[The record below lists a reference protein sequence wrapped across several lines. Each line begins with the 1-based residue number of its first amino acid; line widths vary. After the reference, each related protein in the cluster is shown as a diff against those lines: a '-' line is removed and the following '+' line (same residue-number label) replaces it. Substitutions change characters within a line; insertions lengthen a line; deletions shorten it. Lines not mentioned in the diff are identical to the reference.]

1 MRPREINFQDAL
13 PMAWAIVVLAP
24 VLAIGQRQDYYALS
38 MFSAFALWAAM
49 IFERAPNS
57 LRNLGA
63 ATVGLVGIAIG
74 LIAIAL
80 PRFLP
85 KNESEWGETDFR
97 WTAWKALADMPASTW
112 LHFRPL
118 LAIAAIGLFAG
129 AIITVYLL
137 RRGREKIATVGLA
150 FGMVLV
156 GLCMISGIAR
166 IAPFFSLAEASRFLN
181 SRLGTNGQVLF
192 EGPPDVASSLGFY
205 LERKFAMVNQEPDP
219 RMPLTPEQR
228 SLFLEE
234 KAALEQ
240 WRAPHP
246 VFLIIEEDRVVYW
259 RGLLV
264 QHFHVY
270 HQVASFG
277 TYIILSNQM

>member
-1 MRPREINFQDAL
+1 MV
-13 PMAWAIVVLAP
+13 WAIVVLAP

-63 ATVGLVGIAIG
+63 TTVALAGIAIG
-74 LIAIAL
+74 FIAITL

-85 KNESEWGETDFR
+85 ENESEWGETDLR
-97 WTAWKALADMPASTW
+97 WTAWKALADMPASAW

-118 LAIAAIGLFAG
+118 LAIAAIGLLTG
-129 AIITVYLL
+129 AITTVYLL
-137 RRGREKIATVGLA
+137 CRRREKIATVGLA
-150 FGMVLV
+150 FGMVAV

-166 IAPFFSLAEASRFLN
+166 IAPFFSLADAARFLN
-181 SRLGTNGQVLF
+181 SRLGTNGNVLF
-192 EGPPDVASSLGFY
+192 EGPPDIASSLGFY
-205 LERKFAMVNQEPDP
+205 LERKFVMVNQEPDP
-219 RMPLTPEQR
+219 RIPLTPEQR
-228 SLFLEE
+228 TLFIEE
-234 KAALEQ
+234 RAALEQ
-240 WRAPHP
+240 WRAPRP
-246 VFLIIEEDRVVYW
+246 VFLIIEEKRVVYW

-277 TYIILSNQM
+277 TYIILSNQL

>member
-1 MRPREINFQDAL
+1 
-13 PMAWAIVVLAP
+13 
-24 VLAIGQRQDYYALS
+24 
-38 MFSAFALWAAM
+38 
-49 IFERAPNS
+49 
-57 LRNLGA
+57 
-63 ATVGLVGIAIG
+63 
-74 LIAIAL
+74 
-80 PRFLP
+80 
-85 KNESEWGETDFR
+85 
-97 WTAWKALADMPASTW
+97 
-112 LHFRPL
+112 
-118 LAIAAIGLFAG
+118 
-129 AIITVYLL
+129 
-137 RRGREKIATVGLA
+137 
-150 FGMVLV
+150 
-156 GLCMISGIAR
+156 MISGIAR
-166 IAPFFSLAEASRFLN
+166 IAPFFSLAEAARFLN

-240 WRAPHP
+240 WQVARP
-246 VFLIIEEDRVVYW
+246 VFLIVEEDRVVYW